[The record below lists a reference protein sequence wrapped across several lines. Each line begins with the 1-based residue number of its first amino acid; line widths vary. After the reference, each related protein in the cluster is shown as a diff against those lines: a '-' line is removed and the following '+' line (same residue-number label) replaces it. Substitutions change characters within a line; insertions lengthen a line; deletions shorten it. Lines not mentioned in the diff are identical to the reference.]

1 MSEPALKALIPNT
14 LTIARLVLAVVFFVV
29 LSLYQFPLGP
39 AWLLPLSIGLFI
51 LAALTD
57 VADGALARRW
67 QVVSVFGRIVDP
79 FADKMLILGAFLMLA
94 GPGFALYR
102 GWGHLNDPPHHAQL
116 LIHQMSGV
124 APWMVVVILA
134 RELLV
139 TTIRAV
145 LEGRGLDFSASFTG
159 KAKMVVQSVGIPVI
173 IGMVM
178 LSEHDAYRWLSFP
191 AEVPRPDLTIQS
203 RIALASAWT
212 ITLITAASAVPY
224 IMRAITALRSPP
236 TPSAPA

>member
-1 MSEPALKALIPNT
+1 MSGPAIKALIPNT

-29 LSLYQFPLGP
+29 LSLYQYPLGP
-39 AWLLPLSIGLFI
+39 TWLLPLSIGLFI
-51 LAALTD
+51 FAALTD

-67 QVVSVFGRIVDP
+67 KVVSVFGRVVDP
-79 FADKMLILGAFLMLA
+79 FADKMLVLGAFVMLA
-94 GPGFALYR
+94 GHGFSLFR
-102 GWGHLNDPPHHAQL
+102 GWGQLNHPPDRAIL
-116 LIHQMSGV
+116 LVHQISGV

-145 LEGRGLDFSASFTG
+145 LEGRGIDFSASKSG
-159 KAKMVVQSVGIPVI
+159 KAKMLAQSVGIPVI

-178 LSEHDAYRWLSFP
+178 LTEKDAYRWLSYP
-191 AEVPRPDLTIQS
+191 DQVERPDQMLQAQ
-203 RIALASAWT
+203 IALWTAWA

-224 IMRAITALRSPP
+224 ITRAITALKKPRATENP
-236 TPSAPA
+236 

>member
-1 MSEPALKALIPNT
+1 MSQPAIKALIPNT

-29 LSLYQFPLGP
+29 MSLYQYPLGP
-39 AWLLPLSIGLFI
+39 AWLLPLAMGLFI

-57 VADGALARRW
+57 IADGALARRW
-67 QVVSVFGRIVDP
+67 KVVSVFGRIVDP
-79 FADKMLILGAFLMLA
+79 FADKMLVLGAFIILA

-102 GWGHLNDPPHHAQL
+102 GWGHLNDPPHHAHL
-116 LIHQMSGV
+116 LVHQISGV

-145 LEGRGLDFSASFTG
+145 LEGRGLDFSASFSG
-159 KAKMVVQSVGIPVI
+159 KAKMLVQSVGIPVM
-173 IGMVM
+173 IGMAM
-178 LSEHDAYRWLSFP
+178 LTERDAYRWLSFP
-191 AEVPRPDLTIQS
+191 AEVVRPDLTTEA
-203 RIALASAWT
+203 RIAVATAWT

-224 IMRAITALRSPP
+224 ITRALTALRSQP
-236 TPSAPA
+236 TESATP